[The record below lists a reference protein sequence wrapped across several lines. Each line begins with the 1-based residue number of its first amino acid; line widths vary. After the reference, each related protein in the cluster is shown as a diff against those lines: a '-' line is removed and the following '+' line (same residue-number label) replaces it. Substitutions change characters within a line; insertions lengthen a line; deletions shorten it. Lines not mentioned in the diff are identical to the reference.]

1 MNDSK
6 ISVRYSRALFQSALG
21 KKILDKVNQDMI
33 FISEVCKIPE
43 AKEFL
48 YSPIIVP
55 SKKVAIFHKMLGDNV
70 EEITLSLIDL
80 VVKNGR
86 ESYIPAIA
94 RVFIHETMKHKGITE
109 SVLTTAVKVEA
120 NVKKQIADLI
130 SEVFKTKVVLK
141 ENIDTDI
148 IGGFILRVDDNYIDA
163 SIRNK
168 LRKIKKELKGSV
180 ITPENQKI
188 VNKEF

>member
-6 ISVRYSRALFQSALG
+6 ISVRYSRALFQSALE
-21 KKILDKVNQDMI
+21 KKILEKVNEDMI
-33 FISEVCKIPE
+33 FISEICKIQE

-48 YSPIIVP
+48 HSPVIFP
-55 SKKVAIFHKMLGDNV
+55 SKKTEIFHKILGNNL

-86 ESYIPAIA
+86 ESFLPAIA
-94 RVFIHETMKHKGITE
+94 RVFIHETKKYKGITE
-109 SVLTTAVKVEA
+109 SVLTTAVKVNA
-120 NVKKQIADLI
+120 KVKKQIIELI
-130 SEVFKTKVVLK
+130 SEVFKTKVELE
-141 ENIDTDI
+141 ENIDRDL

-168 LRKIKKELKGSV
+168 LRRIKKELKESP
-180 ITPENQKI
+180 IA
-188 VNKEF
+188 